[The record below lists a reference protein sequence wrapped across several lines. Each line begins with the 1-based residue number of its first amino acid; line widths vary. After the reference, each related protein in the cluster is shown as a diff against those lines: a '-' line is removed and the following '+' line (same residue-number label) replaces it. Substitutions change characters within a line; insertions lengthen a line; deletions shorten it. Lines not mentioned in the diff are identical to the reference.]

1 MRERH
6 GTGNRRTNQP
16 AARSPQI
23 DRHPCLPRPGGGG
36 VFKARKCERAGGRG
50 SGERRK
56 GTPVLVVFLFSCSMG
71 KLNCFV
77 KKKTATAISYKNTY
91 RPHPIYHRRHISLVS
106 SPLLVPSSRFSFMRL
121 VHHLVHHLVSLISF
135 SISPPDAHA
144 SSTLSHI
151 DAILPRAKSRHPQ
164 IRTRTSWI
172 KRRNPIDLPPPS
184 QPEHGKQDATA
195 TTSHDDKRTPSPP
208 PTPPTSHTSRHTPRK
223 RHDKTGRDEQRPEE
237 QNETRYGGTTRD
249 ANDIE
254 RHNEIH
260 DKTIRKDE
268 TRQEANA
275 IR

>member
-1 MRERH
+1 MFYGEIELLRE
-6 GTGNRRTNQP
+6 
-16 AARSPQI
+16 
-23 DRHPCLPRPGGGG
+23 
-36 VFKARKCERAGGRG
+36 
-50 SGERRK
+50 
-56 GTPVLVVFLFSCSMG
+56 
-71 KLNCFV
+71 
-77 KKKTATAISYKNTY
+77 KKTATAISYKNTY

-121 VHHLVHHLVSLISF
+121 VSHLVHRLVFLISF
-135 SISPPDAHA
+135 SISPPAAHA

-151 DAILPRAKSRHPQ
+151 DAILPRARSRHPQ

-208 PTPPTSHTSRHTPRK
+208 PTPPTSHTSRHPPRK
-223 RHDKTGRDEQRPEE
+223 RHDKTGRMKQADRRNEARSEE
-237 QNETRYGGTTRD
+237 TTRD

-260 DKTIRKDE
+260 DETIRKDE
-268 TRQEANA
+268 TRRNERHGTQQRDAATRRTNEMRNETRDETRNEKKNKTEETKRRHEKHNETSH
-275 IR
+275 IY